1 MGIAKGDKIMN
12 VTIFKGL
19 TTDEHLDDLEAKS
32 EEYNGLY
39 VDMNIAKQRKYVK
52 DKAADIKS
60 MEKMI
65 VAGAITKIKQ
75 ARDLIKDE
83 ESYVLNRLA
92 KINEPFTLLIDDF
105 AAERKHILDAEKA
118 KKLAIEKAA
127 QKEVDHEWAIILD
140 KSYLADKLAAEK
152 AQAERDEAIRVDAAN
167 RATQAAQNA
176 QAATNRAIAQDAA
189 NRLADSNN
197 VRLVQRA
204 IFSGFINA
212 GLDKDAATKATQA
225 TIDNTIPHITI
236 NY

>member
-1 MGIAKGDKIMN
+1 MN
-12 VTIFKGL
+12 VTIFSEL
-19 TTDEHLDDLEAKS
+19 TTTEKLAKIKKES
-32 EEYNGLY
+32 ANYIGLY
-39 VDMNIAKQRKYVK
+39 VDMNIAEQRKYVK
-52 DKAADIKS
+52 GQAESIKS
-60 MEKMI
+60 IRKALNTSRI
-65 VAGAITKIKQ
+65 KKVKDYTAGVSKEFSEIDSI
-75 ARDLIKDE
+75 
-83 ESYVLNRLA
+83 LA
-92 KINEPFTLLIDDF
+92 EANEPFTLLIDDF
-105 AAERKHILDAEKA
+105 AAERKRILDADKA

-152 AQAERDEAIRVDAAN
+152 AQAERDEAIRVEAAN

-176 QAATNRAIAQDAA
+176 QAATDRAIAQDAA

-197 VRLVQRA
+197 VRLVKRA